1 MSPPSTTKGETS
13 RRELVK
19 GSALLGAWIA
29 VGQIAYAIGPG
40 RPDFKGKET
49 IYRAEYPL
57 ENPDNV
63 VLSTCLGCL
72 GSCPVRATREV
83 GAVVKIDGNP
93 YSTRVHWSA
102 KPKDRVEAARARG
115 SICARGQARLQN
127 THDPFRLVRPLM
139 RDGARGEGRW
149 LSMEADDGSAMLR
162 HGDGRGPGL
171 DRIASLANVVVAVDP
186 RQLDRVAQLRAFHE
200 AFPRAQ
206 VALGHGAPW
215 LVSASRSVLGTD
227 GWIALPRWERA
238 RAMLVW
244 GADPFSSGL
253 DPVGDMRALTKRESA
268 YSKKPLV
275 VIDPRLSDTASK
287 ADLWL
292 PVKPRGDVALVWMFL
307 RAWAEAGVIHPPE
320 EWIQPVLNQSW
331 NVLERTSGL
340 GQSIVTE
347 AAMLLAEAGPGL
359 AIRVGGGVGERPDA
373 ASIVPSILDL
383 ASMLG
388 ALGPQGAMEPVRLPP
403 VLGERPAD
411 LLTRLLVSDKK
422 KIDLL
427 VVVGDG
433 GLAEMTAR
441 GPLFEALRDP
451 ERVGTLVV
459 VDSVMNPV
467 SALADFVLPDLTEHE
482 RRGLV
487 TRWDGTSLV
496 QPVVTPAAPEATG
509 LQAPFDRGFDGFLE
523 QMTGA
528 AGVQFDVRRALDE
541 AIAAAGS
548 IDTLHEQGWIPP
560 SAAHAPPVP
569 IAWSI
574 GLPTAAIGVPAA
586 LALVTYRESF
596 GGQVDST
603 AQYWLTPSLR
613 KNNAA
618 WIHPDTA
625 LEIGLKVGDQVELSA
640 GDQSIVTP
648 VKITQEIRPGVVALA
663 LGYGHAAGYDGRTT
677 IDGEAVT
684 PDKRR
689 TLGIDAAALWSP
701 DGGVV
706 AKSAG
711 PARMRSLL
719 DLVMPPSDAC
729 AST

>member
-1 MSPPSTTKGETS
+1 MSPPSTTRGDTS
-13 RRELVK
+13 RRDLVK

-29 VGQIAYAIGPG
+29 VGRVAYAIGPG
-40 RPDFKGKET
+40 RPDFKGKDT
-49 IYRAEYPL
+49 IYRSDYPL
-57 ENPDNV
+57 EDPQNV

-93 YSTRVHWSA
+93 FSTRVHWGA

-139 RDGARGEGRW
+139 RDGARGGGRW
-149 LSMEADDGSAMLR
+149 LSMQADDGLAMLR
-162 HGDGRGPGL
+162 HGDGSGPGL
-171 DRIASLANVVVAVDP
+171 DAISSLSNVVVAVDP
-186 RQLDRVAQLRAFHE
+186 RQLDRVALVRAFG
-200 AFPRAQ
+200 AALPRAQ

-215 LVSASRSVLGTD
+215 IVSASQSVLGAD

-253 DPVGDMRALTKRESA
+253 DPVGDMRALTKREGPYA
-268 YSKKPLV
+268 KKPLV
-275 VIDPRLSDTASK
+275 VIDPRLSDTAAK

-292 PVKPRGDVALVWMFL
+292 PVKPGGDVALVWMFL
-307 RAWAEAGVIHPPE
+307 RAWADAGIIHPPE
-320 EWIQPVLNQSW
+320 DWIRPVLNQPWS
-331 NVLERTSGL
+331 VLERTSGL
-340 GQSIVTE
+340 GQAIATE

-359 AIRVGGGVGERPDA
+359 AIRVGGGVGERHDA

-388 ALGPQGAMEPVRLPP
+388 ALAPGGAMEPTALPP
-403 VLGERPAD
+403 VVGERPAD
-411 LLTRLLVSDKK
+411 LLRRVLASDQPP
-422 KIDLL
+422 IDLL

-433 GLAEMTAR
+433 GLSEMAGR
-441 GPLFEALRDP
+441 GPVFEALRDP
-451 ERVGTLVV
+451 ARVRTLSV

-496 QPVVTPAAPEATG
+496 EPVVSPAAPEATG
-509 LQAPFDRGFDGFLE
+509 LQVPFDRGFEGFLE
-523 QMTGA
+523 LMA
-528 AGVQFDVRRALDE
+528 SSAGVAFDARGTLEA
-541 AIAAAGS
+541 AIAATGS
-548 IDTLHEQGWIPP
+548 ADVLIERGWIPP
-560 SAAHAPPVP
+560 SPGDTPPVP
-569 IAWSI
+569 ISWSF
-574 GLPTAAIGVPAA
+574 GPPTAVIGSPGP
-586 LALVTYRESF
+586 LTLVTYRESF

-613 KNNAA
+613 KHNAA
-618 WIHPDTA
+618 WVHPDTA
-625 LEIGLKVGDQVELSA
+625 QEIGLKVGDEVELSA
-640 GDQSIVTP
+640 GGSSLTAVA
-648 VKITQEIRPGVVALA
+648 KITQEIRPGVVALA
-663 LGYGHAAGYDGRTT
+663 LGYGHTAGYDGRTT

-684 PDKRR
+684 ADERR
-689 TLGIDAAALWSP
+689 TRGVDAALLWSA
-701 DGGVV
+701 DGAVT

-711 PARMRSLL
+711 PPRRRSLL
-719 DLVMPPSDAC
+719 ELVMPPTDAC